1 MDNDIKSFLG
11 RASSSHTLVIG
22 DVMLDEFHWCDV
34 TRISPE
40 APVPVFNAIKLIKNG
55 GMAMNVYANLQSLGA
70 NPNICTN
77 NNWKSITK
85 TRFVDRRT
93 NHMFMRLDEN
103 DDKYGICNIQEI
115 NFKLYD
121 AVVVSDYNKGFLSKE
136 DLRHISVHSRISF
149 LDTKKI
155 IGDWA
160 SEFTFIKINH
170 YEYENTKQYLTSK
183 TMKNL
188 IVTKGPNG
196 CIYQNKV
203 YDVPLVEVK
212 DTSGAGDTF
221 VAALCYKFCETN
233 NIDLSIKFAND
244 CSTKVVQKMG
254 VASI

>member
-1 MDNDIKSFLG
+1 MKI
-11 RASSSHTLVIG
+11 LVIG
-22 DVMLDEFHWCDV
+22 ESCNDIFHYGTCN
-34 TRISPE
+34 RLCPE
-40 APVPVFNAIKLIKNG
+40 APVPVFNAVKLIKNG
-55 GMAMNVYANLQSLGA
+55 GMAMNVYANLKSLGA
-70 NPNICTN
+70 TPDICTN
-77 NNWKSITK
+77 NNWRSITK

-103 DDKYGICNIQEI
+103 DNKYGTCDIQQI

-136 DLRHISVHSRISF
+136 DLRYISIHSRISF
-149 LDTKKI
+149 LDTKKL

-170 YEYENTKQYLTSK
+170 YEYENTKRYLTNK

-196 CIYQNKV
+196 CIYQNKT
-203 YDVPLVEVK
+203 YDVPLAEVK

-254 VASI
+254 VVSI